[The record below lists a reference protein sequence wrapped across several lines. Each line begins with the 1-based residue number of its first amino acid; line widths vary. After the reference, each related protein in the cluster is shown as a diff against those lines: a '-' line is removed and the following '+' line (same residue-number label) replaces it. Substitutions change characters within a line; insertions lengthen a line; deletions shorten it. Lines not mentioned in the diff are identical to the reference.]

1 MTTRYEAQTLI
12 AKRLINSA
20 LFNIANIATPN
31 RPFDV
36 PPVATLPWCR
46 ISFTDG
52 TNERRSIGGDEVCV
66 RFQRRA
72 RFVVQIFSKQG
83 LGSKSIADLAEAVAD
98 LYEKQSGDRPVS
110 YDAPS
115 VNDIGIDP
123 DGWDQY
129 NVSVPYDF
137 SVAK

>member
-1 MTTRYEAQTLI
+1 MRILL
-12 AKRLINSA
+12 RLTDLSM
-20 LFNIANIATPN
+20 
-31 RPFDV
+31 
-36 PPVATLPWCR
+36 CR
-46 ISFTDG
+46 VSFSDG

-66 RFQRRA
+66 RFQRKA
-72 RFVVQIFSKQG
+72 RFVVQIFTKQG
-83 LGSKSIADLAEAVAD
+83 VGSQSALELAESVSN

-110 YDAPS
+110 YDAPA

>member
-12 AKRLINSA
+12 AKRLFNSGVFVA
-20 LFNIANIATPN
+20 GNIATPN
-31 RPFDV
+31 KPFTV
-36 PPVATLPWCR
+36 PPTANQPWCR

-83 LGSKSIADLAEAVAD
+83 VGMKSVADLAEAVAD

-137 SVAK
+137 SVVK